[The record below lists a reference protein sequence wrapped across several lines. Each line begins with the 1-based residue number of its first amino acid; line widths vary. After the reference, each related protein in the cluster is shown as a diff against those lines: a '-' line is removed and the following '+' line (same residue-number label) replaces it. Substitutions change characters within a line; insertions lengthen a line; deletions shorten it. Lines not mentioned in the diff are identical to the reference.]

1 MEDEEEE
8 RLEVEAHEGELR
20 HGGNEQLQPEAR
32 GWSGLPLFRRCQ
44 PRRVAHQAKR
54 FVRRGTINLGRE
66 WAWLKHGS
74 RGVREG
80 RETEGTAEHYTAR
93 VAR

>member
-1 MEDEEEE
+1 
-8 RLEVEAHEGELR
+8 
-20 HGGNEQLQPEAR
+20 
-32 GWSGLPLFRRCQ
+32 
-44 PRRVAHQAKR
+44 VAHQAKR